1 MSEQVVRFSLR
12 LNNDL
17 SLEQYVA
24 LARAAEAVGFDQF
37 WVSHDLFLR
46 SSSVILP
53 VAAQATSKIE
63 IGSCIFNPYTINPA
77 ELAMF
82 AATMDELSG
91 NRFNL
96 GLAAGA
102 REFLGWVGLAQER
115 PLAAMRETIIGVRR
129 LLSGESGAGE
139 GEFLQ
144 WSDEAFLRFQAPRVT
159 PIYVGAM
166 GPNMLGLAGEMGDG
180 ILPLLFPPEH
190 YFTVKPLVDAGQARR
205 QDNLAELDFA
215 ACIWVSLSEDKETAR
230 RTLAKKIAYYG
241 SSLGPL
247 ILSQLGLSIEDF
259 APIQE
264 ALNVQRDEEK
274 ALALVNERM
283 LRIGVVGQPS
293 DVIIRLE
300 PLVAAG
306 VQHLS
311 FGPPLGPNPLEAVAL
326 LGAVIDHF
334 R

>member
-1 MSEQVVRFSLR
+1 MRFSLR

-17 SLEQYVA
+17 TLPQYVT
-24 LARAAEAVGFDQF
+24 LAQAAEAAGFDQF

-53 VAAQATSKIE
+53 MVAQATTKIE

-102 REFLGWVGLAQER
+102 KEFLGWVGLAQER
-115 PLAAMRETIIGVRR
+115 PLAAMRETITSVRR
-129 LLSGESGAGE
+129 LLAGE
-139 GEFLQ
+139 TGTVDGEFLP

-166 GPNMLGLAGEMGDG
+166 GPKMLALAGEMGDG
-180 ILPLLFPPEH
+180 VLPLLFPPEH
-190 YFTVKPLVDAGQARR
+190 YFTVKPLVDAGAARR
-205 QDNLAELDFA
+205 PDFLAELDFA
-215 ACIWVSLSEDKETAR
+215 ACIWVSLSEDGEAAR
-230 RTLAKKIAYYG
+230 RTLAQKIAYYG

-247 ILSQLGLSIEDF
+247 ILAQLDLSVEDF
-259 APIQE
+259 YPIQH
-264 ALNVQRDEEK
+264 ALNVQRDEAK
-274 ALALVNERM
+274 AVAMVDERM
-283 LRIGVVGQPS
+283 MRIGIVGQPS
-293 DVIIRLE
+293 DVIARLE
-300 PLVAAG
+300 PLVTAG
-306 VQHLS
+306 VQHMS
-311 FGPPLGPNPLEAVAL
+311 FGPPLGPDPLEAVAL
-326 LGAVIDHF
+326 LGQVIDRF

>member
-1 MSEQVVRFSLR
+1 MRFSLR

-17 SLEQYVA
+17 TIPQYEA
-24 LARAAEAVGFDQF
+24 LAQAAEASGFDQF

-53 VAAQATSKIE
+53 ILARATTKIE

-102 REFLGWVGLAQER
+102 KEFLNWVGLAQER
-115 PLAAMRETIIGVRR
+115 PLAAMRETITIVRR
-129 LLSGESGAGE
+129 LLAGE
-139 GEFLQ
+139 TAELNGQFLQ
-144 WSDEAFLRFQAPRVT
+144 WSSEAFLRFPPPRVT
-159 PIYVGAM
+159 PIYVGAL
-166 GPNMLGLAGEMGDG
+166 GPKMLQLAGEMGDG

-190 YFTVKPLVDAGQARR
+190 YYTVKPLVDAGIARR
-205 QDNLAELDFA
+205 PVTLSNLDFA
-215 ACIWVSLSEDKETAR
+215 ACIWVSLAADREEAKR
-230 RTLAKKIAYYG
+230 PLAQKIAYYG
-241 SSLGPL
+241 ASLSPL
-247 ILSQLGLSIEDF
+247 ILAQLALTVEDF
-259 APIQE
+259 APIQQ
-264 ALNVQRDEEK
+264 ALNVERDEAK
-274 ALALVNERM
+274 AMAMVDERM
-283 LRIGVVGQPS
+283 MRIGIVGQPS
-293 DVIIRLE
+293 DVIARLE

-306 VQHLS
+306 AQHLS
-311 FGPPLGPNPLEAVAL
+311 FGPPLGPDPLEAVAL
-326 LGAVIDHF
+326 LGQVIAHF

>member
-1 MSEQVVRFSLR
+1 MRFSLR

-17 SLEQYVA
+17 TVSQYEA
-24 LARAAEAVGFDQF
+24 LAQAAEAYGFDQF

-53 VAAQATSKIE
+53 ILARATTKME

-102 REFLGWVGLAQER
+102 KEFLNWVGLAQER
-115 PLAAMRETIIGVRR
+115 PLAAMRETITIVRR
-129 LLSGESGAGE
+129 LLAGE
-139 GEFLQ
+139 TAELNGQFLQ
-144 WSDEAFLRFQAPRVT
+144 WSPETFLRFTAPRVT

-166 GPNMLGLAGEMGDG
+166 GPKMLQLAGELGDG

-190 YFTVKPLVDAGQARR
+190 YYTVKSLVDAGVARR
-205 QDNLAELDFA
+205 PLSLSDLDFA
-215 ACIWVSLSEDKETAR
+215 ACIWVSLAADRRGSKTAVG
-230 RTLAKKIAYYG
+230 AKNRLLWRQPWPVN
-241 SSLGPL
+241 SGPAW
-247 ILSQLGLSIEDF
+247 SYSGRFCTNSASTQC
-259 APIQE
+259 
-264 ALNVQRDEEK
+264 
-274 ALALVNERM
+274 
-283 LRIGVVGQPS
+283 
-293 DVIIRLE
+293 
-300 PLVAAG
+300 
-306 VQHLS
+306 
-311 FGPPLGPNPLEAVAL
+311 
-326 LGAVIDHF
+326 GA

>member
-1 MSEQVVRFSLR
+1 MRFSLR

-17 SLEQYVA
+17 PLPQYEA
-24 LARAAEAVGFDQF
+24 LAQAAEAAGFDQF

-53 VAAQATSKIE
+53 ILARATTKME

-102 REFLGWVGLAQER
+102 KEFLRWVGLEQDR
-115 PLAAMRETIIGVRR
+115 PLAAMRETIEIVRR
-129 LLSGESGAGE
+129 LLSGESSALHGHFG
-139 GEFLQ
+139 Q
-144 WSDEAFLRFQAPRVT
+144 WTSEAYLRFPAPRVT

-166 GPNMLGLAGEMGDG
+166 GPKMLELAGELGDG

-190 YFTVKPLVDAGQARR
+190 YFNVRPIVDAGIARR
-205 QDNLAELDFA
+205 PAALSELDFA
-215 ACIWVSLSEDKETAR
+215 ACIWVSLSADGEAAK
-230 RTLAKKIAYYG
+230 RTLAQKIAYYG
-241 SSLGPL
+241 SSLGPM
-247 ILSQLGLSIEDF
+247 ILAQLDLSAEDF
-259 APIQE
+259 ALIQQ
-264 ALNVQRDEEK
+264 ALFVERDEDK
-274 ALALVNERM
+274 AVAMVDERM
-283 LRIGVVGQPS
+283 MRIGVVGRPS
-293 DVIIRLE
+293 DMIARLE
-300 PLVAAG
+300 PLVEAG
-306 VQHLS
+306 AQHLS
-311 FGPPLGPNPLEAVAL
+311 FGPPLGPEPLEAVVL
-326 LGAVIDHF
+326 LGQVIDHF